1 MVRVFRFCLGRV
13 WGCMQGCLHWFGL
26 NDRMPVIRAL
36 GMQGGFAMRLE
47 GDF

>member
-1 MVRVFRFCLGRV
+1 MIDGLGGIKLV
-13 WGCMQGCLHWFGL
+13 QCKGGLHWFGL

-36 GMQGGFAMRLE
+36 GMQGGFAMLLE